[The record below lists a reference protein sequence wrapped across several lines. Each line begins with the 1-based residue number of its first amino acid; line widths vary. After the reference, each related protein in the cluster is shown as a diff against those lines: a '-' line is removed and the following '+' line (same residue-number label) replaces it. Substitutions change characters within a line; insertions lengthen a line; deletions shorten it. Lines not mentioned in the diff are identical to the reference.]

1 MISVKTQNDEIEVS
15 CSVNQQN
22 VVTLHV
28 KPVPVAVAVKHDHQY
43 GKNFKFLNIIWCIVC
58 FFCIYWDAWFFV
70 SRNMSSV
77 IRVECKAL
85 WVWDCLRFTPFYV
98 IYTHNN
104 SNVKTPSD
112 VT

>member
-43 GKNFKFLNIIWCIVC
+43 VL
-58 FFCIYWDAWFFV
+58 
-70 SRNMSSV
+70 
-77 IRVECKAL
+77 L
-85 WVWDCLRFTPFYV
+85 
-98 IYTHNN
+98 
-104 SNVKTPSD
+104 
-112 VT
+112 